1 MSGTSIT
8 AGRDIGKVIVI
19 HDVTGN
25 VILGPDSSKT
35 EFSDQLR
42 DIDQQIADLAGV
54 PVEIAQEARDKVA
67 EAQAEA
73 ESDEPIGKLI
83 SRNLSDAAGAL
94 KKAGDAAGGATKV
107 VETLLK
113 IASFAATAAIF
124 G

>member
-1 MSGTSIT
+1 MSGTNIT

-25 VILGPDSSKT
+25 VILGPDSSKN
-35 EFSDQLR
+35 EFNDQLR
-42 DIDQQIADLAGV
+42 DLDKQIAEMDDV
-54 PVEIAQEARDKVA
+54 PAEIANEAREKIA
-67 EAQAEA
+67 EAKAEA
-73 ESDEPIGKLI
+73 EADEPIGKLI
-83 SRNLSDAAGAL
+83 SRKLSDAASAL

-113 IASFAATAAIF
+113 VASFAATAAIF